1 MDSKDLISLSEEAS
15 NRIDFYSKLYAN
27 ESEDFDSINSIDDFR
42 DQIPRTSKDILLQK
56 YEGGSFDMGSENVD
70 EGVYARPTSGTT
82 SEMACYYRQ
91 SEEME
96 QHRRRFRNSAS
107 HFFSTG
113 KNSDRIVV
121 ATTFSL
127 APIMTQQFMELD
139 CVVTC
144 ASPLDLS
151 RTVEV
156 ITTMKANTIVCSPA
170 IAVKLTEKLE
180 EKEYKG
186 LEKFYLISSGLT
198 PLVESKIRDTYPN
211 IEIMLQYGLAETGI
225 LLEQCQHLTS
235 TNKYHKINDENIHVE
250 FLNEDEEEIE
260 EGEIGDIVVTKS
272 GAFPLIRYEVGDL
285 FEKESKCSCGKISY
299 RFVGRKSDRIKIKGA
314 TLFTDRIE
322 KAMKPLSEYI
332 NLYQVEIDEIDEDIP
347 KPKIRLLVEPESSKI
362 DQEMVENTFSENFN
376 VANNYSWSKGVESG
390 LFAPIEVEFKEFN
403 DRKIKKVKDIR
414 YE

>member
-1 MDSKDLISLSEEAS
+1 MDKEDLLALSKKAS
-15 NRIDFYSKLYAN
+15 DEVDFYSSLYQKG
-27 ESEDFDSINSIDDFR
+27 SVDFEDITTLPEF
-42 DQIPRTSKDILLQK
+42 RTSVPRISKDVLLEE
-56 YEGGSFDMGSENVD
+56 YEGGSFDMGSEKVE

-96 QHRRRFRNSAS
+96 SHRQRFRESAS

-113 KNSDRIVV
+113 NNSDRIVV

-144 ASPLDLS
+144 ASPFDLN

-156 ITTMKANTIVCSPA
+156 ITTMEANCVVCSPA

-180 EKEYKG
+180 ERCYDN

-211 IEIMLQYGLAETGI
+211 IDIMLQYGLAETGI
-225 LLEQCQHLTS
+225 LLQQCEHLTS
-235 TNKYHKINDENIHVE
+235 TNKYHKINDEDIHVE
-250 FLNEDEEEIE
+250 FLSEDEEEIE
-260 EGEIGDIVVTKS
+260 QGEIGDIIVTKS

-285 FEKESKCSCGKISY
+285 FEKESECSCGKISY

-322 KAMKPLSEYI
+322 NAMKPLAEYI
-332 NLYQVEIDEIDEDIP
+332 NLYQVEIEEVNGELP
-347 KPKIRLLVEPESSKI
+347 KPRIRLLVESESSKI
-362 DQEMVENTFSENFN
+362 DKEMIEDTFSENFE
-376 VANNYSWSKGVESG
+376 VANDYTWSKGVESG
-390 LFAPIEVEFKEFN
+390 LFAPIEVEFTEFN
-403 DRKIKKVKDIR
+403 DRKIKKIKDLR